1 MLGFLIKITVGV
13 VFLGVILL
21 FGWQLYLFQK
31 VEPTEI
37 SAASC
42 SELFCKTG
50 MECREKVD
58 PERDITVVN
67 KKPVFSCQSKISV
80 AIQGSFLR

>member
-37 SAASC
+37 SAAS
-42 SELFCKTG
+42 SSNLPG
-50 MECREKVD
+50 
-58 PERDITVVN
+58 
-67 KKPVFSCQSKISV
+67 
-80 AIQGSFLR
+80 